1 MADKPN
7 GAAIM
12 RDLKKLEN
20 WAENF
25 MNLRKIKY
33 KVLHLRMQNSEDKF
47 MLRSDVRP
55 SLESEPESTDGQED
69 ENEPVMQRSMISY
82 TTLGRVLPAR

>member
-1 MADKPN
+1 
-7 GAAIM
+7 
-12 RDLKKLEN
+12 
-20 WAENF
+20 
-25 MNLRKIKY
+25 
-33 KVLHLRMQNSEDKF
+33 MQNSEDKF

-82 TTLGRVLPAR
+82 TTLGRVLPAG